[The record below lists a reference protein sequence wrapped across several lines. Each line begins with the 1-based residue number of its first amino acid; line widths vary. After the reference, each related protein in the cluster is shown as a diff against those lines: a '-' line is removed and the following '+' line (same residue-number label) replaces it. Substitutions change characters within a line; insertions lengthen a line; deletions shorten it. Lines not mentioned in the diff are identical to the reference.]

1 MSHPPDRSIPDRS
14 LSTPLSRRSM
24 VAAGGGLAATALAGC
39 LGGSSAGGEVPAP
52 VSLDEGQACDE
63 CGMII
68 QDYPGPTG
76 QVYFESLHDDRD
88 GPAWFCSGICA
99 YSYRFDRV
107 ETGAT
112 PIGTYLTDYSPTEYD
127 LSDDSEPFISAAL
140 DADTFALES
149 ELFVVA
155 GSEVRGAMGPDV
167 IPFSVREDADSF
179 ASTYGGSVRQAT
191 AVDRDLIDGIK
202 ASTGR

>member
-1 MSHPPDRSIPDRS
+1 MSHPPDRSIPDRL
-14 LSTPLSRRSM
+14 LSTSLSRRSM
-24 VAAGGGLAATALAGC
+24 VAAGGGLAATVVAGC

-52 VSLDEGQACDE
+52 VSLDAGQACDE

-76 QVYFESLHDDRD
+76 QIYFESLPDDRD

-107 ETGAT
+107 EAGAT
-112 PIGTYLTDYSPTEYD
+112 PIGTYLTDYSQVEYD

-140 DADTFALES
+140 DADSFAPED
-149 ELFVVA
+149 ELLIVA
-155 GSEVRGAMGPDV
+155 GSEVRGAMGSDV
-167 IPFSVREDADSF
+167 VAFSFVRTPTRLRRLTGGAF
-179 ASTYGGSVRQAT
+179 GKRPLSTV
-191 AVDRDLIDGIK
+191 I
-202 ASTGR
+202 

>member
-1 MSHPPDRSIPDRS
+1 MSHPPDRSIPDRL
-14 LSTPLSRRSM
+14 LSTSLSRRSM
-24 VAAGGGLAATALAGC
+24 VAAGGGLAATVVAGC
-39 LGGSSAGGEVPAP
+39 LAGSSVGGEVPAP
-52 VSLDEGQACDE
+52 VSLDAGQACDE

-76 QVYFESLHDDRD
+76 QVYFESLPDDRD
-88 GPAWFCSGICA
+88 GPAWFCSSICA

-107 ETGAT
+107 EAGAT
-112 PIGTYLTDYSPTEYD
+112 PIGTYLTDYSQVEYD

-140 DADTFALES
+140 DADSFAPED
-149 ELFVVA
+149 ELLIVA
-155 GSEVRGAMGPDV
+155 GSEVRGAMGSDV
-167 IPFSVREDADSF
+167 VAFSVREDADSF
-179 ASTYGGSVRQAT
+179 ASTHGGSVRQAT